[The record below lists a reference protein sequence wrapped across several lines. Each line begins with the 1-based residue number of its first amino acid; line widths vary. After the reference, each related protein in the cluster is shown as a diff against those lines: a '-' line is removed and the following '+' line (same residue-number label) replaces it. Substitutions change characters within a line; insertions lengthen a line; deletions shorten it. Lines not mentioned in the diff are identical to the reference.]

1 MWRVPQEGVTEWL
14 QSSDKGGRHTQFP
27 LGFAGFSLRGS
38 PLSASEGCMAPAAG
52 LASMISA
59 TDAFLWSGANGEGEH
74 TASQGRLPHIL
85 HSHQCC
91 HLGHL
96 KKDLQIAKLCTHNLT
111 EPNCLIC
118 WEPWWCS
125 GKGEMK

>member
-59 TDAFLWSGANGEGEH
+59 TDAFLWSGANGEGS
-74 TASQGRLPHIL
+74 TLPPRAGSLTYYIHISAATL
-85 HSHQCC
+85 A
-91 HLGHL
+91 
-96 KKDLQIAKLCTHNLT
+96 I
-111 EPNCLIC
+111 
-118 WEPWWCS
+118 
-125 GKGEMK
+125 